1 MHVEWV
7 RDLCLSFD
15 DVEECQPFGPE
26 NLVYKI
32 KGKMFLL
39 ISLDDIPPRINVK
52 TDPDYSV
59 ELREAYPDNILPG
72 FHMNKKH
79 WNTIIL
85 FSDLDDQLLKELID
99 HSYNLVL
106 NSLPKKIRD
115 EIALG

>member
-7 RDLCLSFD
+7 REYCLSFD

-39 ISLDDIPPRINVK
+39 ISLDQIPPRINVK
-52 TDPDYSV
+52 TDPDKSE
-59 ELREAYPDNILPG
+59 ELRETYPDNILPG

-79 WNTIIL
+79 WNT
-85 FSDLDDQLLKELID
+85 
-99 HSYNLVL
+99 LVL
-106 NSLPKKIRD
+106 NTRLSATLVEDLIR
-115 EIALG
+115 ESYELVRK

>member
-7 RDLCLSFD
+7 RDFCLSFD

-39 ISLDDIPPRINVK
+39 ISLDDIPPRINIK
-52 TDPDYSV
+52 TDPDKSID
-59 ELREAYPDNILPG
+59 LREVYPDNILPG

-79 WNTIIL
+79 WNT
-85 FSDLDDQLLKELID
+85 
-99 HSYNLVL
+99 LVL
-106 NSLPKKIRD
+106 NTRLSPSLVQALIR
-115 EIALG
+115 ESYELVRK

>member
-7 RDLCLSFD
+7 RDFCLSFE

-39 ISLDDIPPRINVK
+39 ISLDQIPLRINVK
-52 TDPDYSV
+52 TDPDKS
-59 ELREAYPDNILPG
+59 EALREAYPDNILPG

-79 WNTIIL
+79 WNT
-85 FSDLDDQLLKELID
+85 
-99 HSYNLVL
+99 LVL
-106 NSLPKKIRD
+106 NTRLSMPLVQDLIIESYKLVKK
-115 EIALG
+115 

>member
-7 RDLCLSFD
+7 RDFCLSFD

-39 ISLDDIPPRINVK
+39 ISLDDIPPRINIK
-52 TDPDYSV
+52 TDPDKSID
-59 ELREAYPDNILPG
+59 LRETYPDNILPG

-79 WNTIIL
+79 WNT
-85 FSDLDDQLLKELID
+85 
-99 HSYNLVL
+99 LVL
-106 NSLPKKIRD
+106 NTRLSPSLVQSLIR
-115 EIALG
+115 ESYELVRK